1 MKKTIISRVDRLLV
15 LKLFLKNLRR
25 KKMKRKI
32 IFNLLITVFS
42 VFAFAGTAFAAQNVV
57 LKTTVPDIPK
67 STCYQAGTD
76 TWELDNA
83 TVLTNGDV
91 ISLSLSNNTTL
102 CKSFDY
108 YLRLHDGLAPNCA
121 ALPLSTAA
129 DPVTSTLP
137 VWDNLVTN
145 APGLGV
151 DYGFLVQGTAG
162 AQTFT
167 MTVVERDTVTGII
180 TFANPFTLTFTTWWP
195 ADRLIVKFFDGKFGA
210 PYFWKDDPAIPGA
223 DYSINTI
230 AEDNAICIDTLTQ
243 NFPGEYVERTPDS
256 LPNLA
261 AVPPG
266 IPLVFSG
273 DYRIAHIVAIER
285 TELSECKGAQVGH
298 IRIGDTVAQAADTCD
313 AFNFETAGTGF
324 PGNGYCTDHNGFNRL
339 IIHSMDAP
347 FVLDNYELRLE
358 ILVNGLTGDRGVYFS
373 NVNPLTAG
381 DPTLAGACAAMP
393 GAAIGAK
400 TMFLADGVTISAG
413 AAAIADCTIAAADR
427 AVILTTAGHNMNL
440 AAGDDYMLINL
451 PPFNYNLA
459 SINEGDVVTIRV
471 TLNRLPCGTIGPHDI
486 IIGTFGCDI
495 VPVANWLR
503 YPYFTNFDSTAW
515 WNGIVVDNL
524 SAAAGTAITLYLFEK
539 DGDIGQAVVAVDPQ
553 SQYVALLSNIT
564 WTVAV
569 AGGSGVIGDVSG
581 YIIACTDFVADGFAM
596 IANDNSGESMGYL
609 PRTNIG
615 ACPVVIP

>member
-1 MKKTIISRVDRLLV
+1 
-15 LKLFLKNLRR
+15 
-25 KKMKRKI
+25 MKRKI

-42 VFAFAGTAFAAQNVV
+42 IFAFAGMAFAAQNVH
-57 LKTTVPDIPK
+57 LKTTVPNIPK
-67 STCYQAGTD
+67 STCYHAGTI
-76 TWELDNA
+76 TWELDNG
-83 TVLTNGDV
+83 TVITNGDV
-91 ISLSLSNNTTL
+91 IKFSLSNDTTI
-102 CKSFDY
+102 CKSFDF
-108 YLRLHDGLAPNCA
+108 YLRLHDGLLANCTA
-121 ALPLSTAA
+121 LAGSTALDPITSTDPGLPLFRDVLTAN
-129 DPVTSTLP
+129 
-137 VWDNLVTN
+137 VWG
-145 APGLGV
+145 AGE
-151 DYGFLVQGTAG
+151 DYGLLVQGTAG
-162 AQTFT
+162 QQSFT
-167 MTVVERDTVTGII
+167 MTVVSRDTGTGLL
-180 TFANPFTLTFTTWWP
+180 TATAFDLTFIAGLMNPTNV
-195 ADRLIVKFFDGKFGA
+195 LIVKFFDEKFLT
-210 PYFWKDDPAIPGA
+210 PYFWQDDATTVPV
-223 DYSINTI
+223 DYLDDSTLTFVG
-230 AEDNAICIDTLTQ
+230 EDNAICIDTLTQ
-243 NFPGEYVERTPDS
+243 DFMGEYVETTPDS
-256 LPNLA
+256 LPSPA
-261 AVPPG
+261 G
-266 IPLVFSG
+266 IPLAFSG

-358 ILVNGLTGDRGVYFS
+358 ILVNGLAGDRGVYFS